1 MAAFCCLP
9 VLEIF
14 WCGRHD
20 QKALPSM
27 QLHARQPQDYLPLQA
42 ARPQS
47 SSMAKP
53 GAGRP
58 WEGQWKDWAALSAIV
73 VLAAYYFFE
82 QRTSHSVSVNTAA
95 APREREFDQ
104 GRGRLANVPSEIPVR
119 GWKDILL
126 RVYRN
131 VSDHRVALLAA
142 GITFYSLLAIFPALA
157 ALVAIYGLFFD
168 PATITAHWD
177 KLSGLLPGGAIDVAR
192 DQLTR
197 VASKGRQTLG
207 LTSLV
212 GLAVSLW
219 SANAATKSLF
229 DALNIVYG
237 EKEKRGFIKLN
248 AVSLSFT
255 LAGIVFALL
264 ALGAVVVLP
273 VALKYIGLSDA
284 ADLLVR
290 IGRWPVLFVML
301 TLALAFIYR
310 YGPSRET
317 PRWRWITWGS
327 AVAAVLWLAASA
339 LFSWY
344 ATNFGNF
351 NETYGSLGAVIGFM
365 TWLWISAIIILIG
378 AEIDA
383 EMEHQTARDTTTG
396 AGKPMGARGARM
408 ADTLGPAQTA

>member
-1 MAAFCCLP
+1 
-9 VLEIF
+9 
-14 WCGRHD
+14 
-20 QKALPSM
+20 
-27 QLHARQPQDYLPLQA
+27 
-42 ARPQS
+42 
-47 SSMAKP
+47 
-53 GAGRP
+53 
-58 WEGQWKDWAALSAIV
+58 V
-73 VLAAYYFFE
+73 VLAAYYFFFE
-82 QRTSHSVSVNTAA
+82 QGTSRSVSVNTAA
-95 APREREFDQ
+95 APPERESDQ
-104 GRGRLANVPSEIPVR
+104 GRGRLANAPSEIPVS

-168 PATITAHWD
+168 PATITAHLD
-177 KLSGLLPGGAIDVAR
+177 KVSGLLPGGAMDVAR

-207 LTSLV
+207 LTSLI

-219 SANAATKSLF
+219 SANAAMKSLF

-264 ALGAVVVLP
+264 ALGAVVVVP
-273 VALKYIGLSDA
+273 VALKYIGLSDVT
-284 ADLLVR
+284 DLLVR

-310 YGPSRET
+310 CGPSRET
-317 PRWRWITWGS
+317 ARWRWITWGS
-327 AVAAVLWLAASA
+327 AIAAVLWLAASA

-344 ATNFGNF
+344 AESFGKF

-396 AGKPMGARGARM
+396 ADKPMGARGARM

>member
-1 MAAFCCLP
+1 
-9 VLEIF
+9 
-14 WCGRHD
+14 
-20 QKALPSM
+20 M
-27 QLHARQPQDYLPLQA
+27 QLQARQPQDHLPLEV

-47 SSMAKP
+47 SSIAEP
-53 GAGRP
+53 GGRH
-58 WEGQWKDWAALSAIV
+58 WEDWAALSAIV
-73 VLAAYYFFE
+73 VLAAYFFFD
-82 QRTSHSVSVNTAA
+82 QGTSHSVSVNTAA
-95 APREREFDQ
+95 PHEREFDQ
-104 GRGRLANVPSEIPVR
+104 SRGRLANAPSEIPAR

-131 VSDHRVALLAA
+131 VSEHRLALLGA

-168 PATITAHWD
+168 PATITAHVD
-177 KLSGLLPGGAIDVAR
+177 KLSGLLPSGAVDVAR
-192 DQLTR
+192 EQLTR

-212 GLAVSLW
+212 ALAVSLW
-219 SANAATKSLF
+219 SANAAMKSLF
-229 DALNIVYG
+229 DALNMVYG
-237 EKEKRGFIKLN
+237 EKEKRGFVKLN
-248 AVSLSFT
+248 AVSLTFT

-273 VALKYIGLSDA
+273 VALKYIGLSDI

-290 IGRWPVLFVML
+290 IGRWPALFVML
-301 TLALAFIYR
+301 TLGLAFIYR

-327 AVAAVLWLAASA
+327 AVAAVLWLAGSA

-383 EMEHQTARDTTTG
+383 EMEHQTARDTTRG
-396 AGKPMGARGARM
+396 EGKPMGARGARV
-408 ADTLGPAQTA
+408 ADTLGQAQTA